1 MRLEIRDGSDRQVDV
16 VAPTRQDR
24 IGFNSRVF
32 RGFKGREE
40 GLTHPF
46 LQRMPALIETWK
58 DRMAD
63 ERVRVLVGVTARG
76 PIGIA

>member
-1 MRLEIRDGSDRQVDV
+1 MKRSSGGCRRAN
-16 VAPTRQDR
+16 APGQDR
-24 IGFNSRVF
+24 VQPACVPWLQ
-32 RGFKGREE
+32 GREE

-76 PIGIA
+76 PIGVA